1 MCFLF
6 NSQVYLLS
14 CVWYIAGYSNL
25 RNLTMS
31 EGVSSLRM
39 DEVGDK
45 GQTIREGESQVDV
58 TNLSGCLDES
68 S

>member
-14 CVWYIAGYSNL
+14 CLWYIAGYSNL
-25 RNLTMS
+25 RNVMMS
-31 EGVSSLRM
+31 DGVSSLRM
-39 DEVGDK
+39 DEVGDR

-58 TNLSGCLDES
+58 TSL
-68 S
+68 